1 MAITDDSR
9 KRCDNLA
16 CLCETPLAEATCSPY
31 CGSSEARDDA
41 TITCACGH
49 AACAT
54 VIDDQLHGG
63 AGAESAGSPS

>member
-1 MAITDDSR
+1 MAITDDSH

-16 CLCETPLAEATCSPY
+16 FLGEVPLAEATCSPS
-31 CGSSEARDDA
+31 CGSPEARDDA

-49 AACAT
+49 PACTA

-63 AGAESAGSPS
+63 AGSESAAA